1 MQEEQGAP
9 DPSIG
14 ERIKRHRRR
23 RGLSQTALAQL
34 VGRSESWLSQVER
47 GIRGVDRFSTIL
59 ELAKVLKVDVVELT
73 GRRFQLAPNGGMH
86 YEAVVKIRKALTQ
99 YDAIPALL
107 LSEGARRRAEA
118 PPDLDRLRRNVGE
131 ANRQYQA
138 SRYVLVG
145 ELLPDLIVL
154 AQRAVRELDGSQQQR
169 AYGMLAEV
177 YHVTAKTLSRVGE
190 AGLAWVVAERA
201 VVAAER
207 SEAPV
212 LMAASA
218 YHLGQAFL
226 RAGQLDDTSSVA
238 VGTAELLERD
248 RRNLTPER
256 LSAVGALYLTAAI
269 AAARDSD
276 RGRAEQ
282 LLARATRHAETIQ
295 DGLNHL
301 WFAFGRLNIAIHRVA
316 VAVELGDPRAAIRH
330 GEAVD
335 LARLPQELR
344 GRRSQLLVDLARGYA
359 QQRMDAAAVNTLLDA
374 EQEAPEAIR
383 FNALVHETVRELLRR
398 EHQRSTPQLRGLA
411 HRLRVL

>member
-1 MQEEQGAP
+1 LQDEQAAP

-14 ERIKRHRRR
+14 DRIRRHRRR

-86 YEAVVKIRKALTQ
+86 YEAVIKIRQALIQ

-107 LSEGARRRAEA
+107 LPEGAKRRAEA
-118 PPDLDRLRRNVGE
+118 PPDLDRLRRSVE
-131 ANRQYQA
+131 EVNRQYQA
-138 SRYVLVG
+138 SRYVAVG
-145 ELLPDLIVL
+145 ELLPGLIVL
-154 AQRAVRELDGSQQQR
+154 AQRAVRELAGSQQQR
-169 AYGMLAEV
+169 AYGVLAQV
-177 YHVTAKTLSRVGE
+177 YHITAKTLSRVGE

-201 VVAAER
+201 VAAAER
-207 SEAPV
+207 SEATV
-212 LMAASA
+212 QMAASA

-226 RAGQLDDTSSVA
+226 RAGQLDDTGSVA
-238 VGTAELLERD
+238 VGTAELLESD
-248 RRNLTPER
+248 RRNLTPEW

-269 AAARDSD
+269 AAARDND
-276 RGRAEQ
+276 RGTAEQ
-282 LLARATRHAETIQ
+282 LLARAASHAEAIE

-301 WFAFGRLNIAIHRVA
+301 WFAFGQANVAIHRVA
-316 VAVELGDPRAAIRH
+316 VAVEVGDPRAAIRH
-330 GEAVD
+330 GEAIE
-335 LARLPQELR
+335 LARLPPELR

-359 QQRMDAAAVNTLLDA
+359 QLRMDAAAVNTLLEA
-374 EQEAPEAIR
+374 EQEAPEAVR
-383 FNALVHETVRELLRR
+383 FNALVRETIRELLRR
-398 EHQRSTPQLRGLA
+398 EHQRSTPQLRGFA

>member
-1 MQEEQGAP
+1 LQEEQAAP

-59 ELAKVLKVDVVELT
+59 ELARVLKVDVVELT
-73 GRRFQLAPNGGMH
+73 GRRFQLAPNSGMH
-86 YEAVVKIRKALTQ
+86 YEAVVNIRKALTQ
-99 YDAIPALL
+99 YDAVPALL
-107 LSEGARRRAEA
+107 LPKGARRRAEA
-118 PPDLDRLRRNVGE
+118 PPDLDRLRRNVE
-131 ANRQYQA
+131 EVNRQYQA
-138 SRYVLVG
+138 SRYVAVG
-145 ELLPDLIVL
+145 ELLPGLIVL
-154 AQRAVRELDGSQQQR
+154 AQRAVWELDGSRQQR
-169 AYGMLAEV
+169 AYGVLAGV

-190 AGLAWVVAERA
+190 PGLAWVVAERA

-248 RRNLTPER
+248 RRHITPER
-256 LSAVGALYLTAAI
+256 LSAAGALYLTAAI
-269 AAARDSD
+269 AAARDND

-282 LLARATRHAETIQ
+282 LLARAAQFAEEIE

-301 WFAFGRLNIAIHRVA
+301 WFAFGEANLAIHRVA
-316 VAVELGDPRAAIRH
+316 IAVELGDPRAAIRH

-335 LARLPQELR
+335 LERLPPELR

-359 QQRMDAAAVNTLLDA
+359 QLRMDAAAVNTPA
-374 EQEAPEAIR
+374 
-383 FNALVHETVRELLRR
+383 
-398 EHQRSTPQLRGLA
+398 SG
-411 HRLRVL
+411 